1 MKLALE
7 SCRRKPLFIVDHAPW
22 YACAFEWLDVDWVPL
37 TFSIR
42 NYIERWYRTF
52 KERTKRF
59 YHNFGVREGNKA
71 IKRVERFVRLFA
83 FWYNR
88 MRPYETLNGE
98 TPFSSSCRYQ
108 NNDG

>member
-7 SCRRKPLFIVDHAPW
+7 SCRRKPLFIVDHTPW

-71 IKRVERFVRLFA
+71 IKRVERFVHLFA
-83 FWYNR
+83 FLYKSH
-88 MRPYETLNGE
+88 EA
-98 TPFSSSCRYQ
+98 S
-108 NNDG
+108 

>member
-7 SCRRKPLFIVDHAPW
+7 SCRRKPLFAVDHAPW
-22 YACAFEWLDVDWVPL
+22 YGCAFEWLDVDWVPL

-59 YHNFGVREGNKA
+59 YHNFGVREG
-71 IKRVERFVRLFA
+71 KRQSRGSKGSPICSHSGT
-83 FWYNR
+83 NR
-88 MRPYETLNGE
+88 MRPHETLNVE

>member
-1 MKLALE
+1 VKLVLE

-22 YACAFEWLDVDWVPL
+22 YARAFEWLDVDWVPL

-59 YHNFGVREGNKA
+59 YQIFGVREGGEQGNQEGRK
-71 IKRVERFVRLFA
+71 VRPSVRILVQIA
-83 FWYNR
+83 
-88 MRPYETLNGE
+88 
-98 TPFSSSCRYQ
+98 
-108 NNDG
+108 